1 MQPVHW
7 NGADFEPLL
16 WSSHEK
22 SRSTKRA
29 TLQALPYW
37 VPVRRPLKALSLAL
51 GPGGAGVRVDDGY
64 HGYRG
69 DRDWRRDRDF
79 RRSRNEVIVVPPGQ
93 DRRRDWDFGRSRYYE
108 DRY

>member
-1 MQPVHW
+1 MNRLALVVV
-7 NGADFEPLL
+7 AA
-16 WSSHEK
+16 
-22 SRSTKRA
+22 A
-29 TLQALPYW
+29 TLLGAGAASAQG
-37 VPVRRPLKALSLAL
+37 VEFGI

-79 RRSRNEVIVVPPGQ
+79 RRGRNEVIVVQPGQ
-93 DRRRDWDFGRSRYYE
+93 DRRRDWDGGRSRYYE

>member
-1 MQPVHW
+1 MNRLALVVV
-7 NGADFEPLL
+7 AA
-16 WSSHEK
+16 
-22 SRSTKRA
+22 A
-29 TLQALPYW
+29 TLVGAGAASAQG
-37 VPVRRPLKALSLAL
+37 VEFGI

-79 RRSRNEVIVVPPGQ
+79 RRGRNEVIVVQPGQ
-93 DRRRDWDFGRSRYYE
+93 DRRRDWDGGRSRYYE

>member
-1 MQPVHW
+1 MNRISLVVV
-7 NGADFEPLL
+7 AA
-16 WSSHEK
+16 
-22 SRSTKRA
+22 A
-29 TLQALPYW
+29 TLLGAGAASAQG
-37 VPVRRPLKALSLAL
+37 VEFGV

-79 RRSRNEVIVVPPGQ
+79 RRSRNEVIVVQPDQ
-93 DRRRDWDFGRSRYYE
+93 DRRRDWDGGRSRYYE

>member
-1 MQPVHW
+1 MNKLALVVV
-7 NGADFEPLL
+7 AA
-16 WSSHEK
+16 
-22 SRSTKRA
+22 A
-29 TLQALPYW
+29 TLLGAGAASAQG
-37 VPVRRPLKALSLAL
+37 VEFGI

-79 RRSRNEVIVVPPGQ
+79 RNRNEVIVVQPSQ
-93 DRRRDWDFGRSRYYE
+93 DRRRDWDGGRSRYYE

>member
-1 MQPVHW
+1 MNRLTLVVV
-7 NGADFEPLL
+7 AA
-16 WSSHEK
+16 
-22 SRSTKRA
+22 A
-29 TLQALPYW
+29 TLLGAGAASAQG
-37 VPVRRPLKALSLAL
+37 VEFGI

-79 RRSRNEVIVVPPGQ
+79 RNRNEVIVVQPSQ
-93 DRRRDWDFGRSRYYE
+93 DRRRDWDGGRSRYYE

>member
-1 MQPVHW
+1 MNRLTLVVV
-7 NGADFEPLL
+7 AA
-16 WSSHEK
+16 
-22 SRSTKRA
+22 A
-29 TLQALPYW
+29 TLLGAGAASAQG
-37 VPVRRPLKALSLAL
+37 VEFGI

-79 RRSRNEVIVVPPGQ
+79 RRSRNEVIVVQPGQ
-93 DRRRDWDFGRSRYYE
+93 DRRRDWDGGRSRYYE